1 MGRSMGCCG
10 VLQRAGFGAL
20 HGAVQGAGCG
30 AAAWLQGTAEGC
42 LGWER
47 AVQGDGAGCYGAVT
61 LRRAMGQ
68 CRAQAAVFGAEEI
81 PCTWQLLKTASLS
94 CAPGAAPSRQASVC
108 RPSSGGSGEMGRSPQ
123 QRGWQG
129 FTALLSSAC
138 SWCQAV
144 SCPWGARCKAQGTSS
159 HVRLDLQLPSC
170 LCPGFLLRAAFLRL
184 VPVLSSPA
192 SAQRAAVGWADAPAP
207 MGGDGGLISLPASG
221 TAQGSGCCRH
231 GASVPVV
238 SIWGAWH
245 PSGAWG
251 VLPRRASCHLLTRQA
266 WALLRMRRFDAR
278 AGGLCTATS
287 CFGQDRDT
295 NGRE

>member
-1 MGRSMGCCG
+1 MGHCMAPGHCRGLPGVGKGSTGVWRGVWWGSNAPACC
-10 VLQRAGFGAL
+10 
-20 HGAVQGAGCG
+20 GAVQSTGCS
-30 AAAWLQGTAEGC
+30 
-42 LGWER
+42 
-47 AVQGDGAGCYGAVT
+47 
-61 LRRAMGQ
+61 
-68 CRAQAAVFGAEEI
+68 FGAEEI
-81 PCTWQLLKTASLS
+81 PCTWQLLKTASPS
-94 CAPGAAPSRQASVC
+94 PAPGAAPSRQASVC

-129 FTALLSSAC
+129 FIALLSSAC

-144 SCPWGARCKAQGTSS
+144 SCPWGARCKAQGTLS

-170 LCPGFLLRAAFLRL
+170 LCPGFLLRAALLRL
-184 VPVLSSPA
+184 VPVLGSPA

-221 TAQGSGCCRH
+221 TAQGSGCCQL
-231 GASVPVV
+231 GAFVPVA
-238 SIWGAWH
+238 SIWGAWQ